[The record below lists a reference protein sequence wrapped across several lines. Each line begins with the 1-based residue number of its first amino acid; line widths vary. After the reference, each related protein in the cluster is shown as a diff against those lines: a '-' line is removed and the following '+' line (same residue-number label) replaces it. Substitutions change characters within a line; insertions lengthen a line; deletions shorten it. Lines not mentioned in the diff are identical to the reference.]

1 MHTKAFFKDIM
12 DTYSM
17 TDKALEAEIGA
28 RLKALRLRRN
38 RTQRQVADA
47 AAVSLN
53 VIKALESGRGKLSSL
68 IAVLRELEALDHL
81 DQFLPMPEVSP
92 LQLARHQG
100 KKRQRATGIHGDKE
114 PGEKPEW

>member
-1 MHTKAFFKDIM
+1 MRTEAFFKDIM
-12 DTYSM
+12 DFYSM
-17 TDKALEAEIGA
+17 TDKALEADIGA
-28 RLKALRLRRN
+28 RIKTLRLRRN

-53 VIKALESGRGKLSSL
+53 VIKALESGRGQLSSL

-100 KKRQRATGIHGDKE
+100 KKRQRATGIHGDQE